1 MEKALRNG
9 GCGHCFDFNTLEPK
23 ENGKPGAPAN
33 DRQVKFGARKPQ
45 TQVYRA
51 AMARARAA
59 GGGGLGEKALGKRP
73 MYGRRVGARNSLFGA
88 EFRVGARVEGNWYG
102 RGRWY
107 KGTIKKV
114 YHRDVPYPR
123 FLYDID
129 YDDGDKETCVPA
141 KRVKPLN
148 EAGGGRGANAG
159 LWVGARVEGNW
170 KGNGRWYK
178 GTIMKKVNH
187 GAAGFLYNIDYD
199 DGDKEWNVTAN
210 RVRLSVHMV

>member
-1 MEKALRNG
+1 MVQGDNQEVNHG
-9 GCGHCFDFNTLEPK
+9 
-23 ENGKPGAPAN
+23 
-33 DRQVKFGARKPQ
+33 
-45 TQVYRA
+45 
-51 AMARARAA
+51 AA
-59 GGGGLGEKALGKRP
+59 GA
-73 MYGRRVGARNSLFGA
+73 
-88 EFRVGARVEGNWYG
+88 
-102 RGRWY
+102 
-107 KGTIKKV
+107 
-114 YHRDVPYPR
+114 

-129 YDDGDKETCVPA
+129 YDDGDKETWVPA

-159 LWVGARVEGNW
+159 LWVGARVEGW

>member
-1 MEKALRNG
+1 MTIDDNYTMPYDSVVKGDRDGWQRVANAW
-9 GCGHCFDFNTLEPK
+9 H
-23 ENGKPGAPAN
+23 GKPGAPAN

-45 TQVYRA
+45 PQVYRA
-51 AMARARAA
+51 APKGHPPPPLRG

-73 MYGRRVGARNSLFGA
+73 MYGRRAGA

-114 YHRDVPYPR
+114 NHGAAGA

-148 EAGGGRGANAG
+148 GAGGGRGANAG
-159 LWVGARVEGNW
+159 LWVGARV
-170 KGNGRWYK
+170 
-178 GTIMKKVNH
+178 
-187 GAAGFLYNIDYD
+187 
-199 DGDKEWNVTAN
+199 N
-210 RVRLSVHMV
+210 RSL